1 MPSPLCFETTS
12 DAGNLVKVRGVV
24 LDNRGFP
31 TGHPVA
37 YNKVVSAT
45 VLAGVC
51 PVTRT
56 GRVLPPG
63 EMKVQRRKSTVSE
76 GAYEAVSRMSS
87 MVPPSNASLAESPLP
102 NGANAYDLPVSYHLD
117 APYDWT
123 SCKATHRQNNFTE
136 LPDGLFSVTVPG
148 EPAVLIFSRR
158 SPSNTASGNST
169 SMRLGRGSTTDG
181 NSGRPP
187 SAGKAAGGKVN
198 SSGLV
203 WLVEVQYFFRLET
216 GQVRILMFLRCLP
229 LILTV
234 LMRKQAIFVPMP
246 PHIYGEL
253 TRTMEG
259 CEVLAKRK
267 VVSDLLSRAHQLFNV
282 CTMVPATGRANGVT
296 SEQDKRAEMT
306 AAYKDL
312 QAALWAL
319 GHIGSNEL
327 GCALILEAD
336 KKFVPWCIESV
347 YSCPY
352 YSLRGTFFYVL
363 GLLSRT
369 QQGSRRLLKF
379 GWDSAPKECNSAVA
393 FPLRASNL
401 FRNSGVGS
409 ISPTSPR
416 SQGSPANKFPF
427 TVGPPPT
434 SPLSRTASGKGGAFT
449 APTTSA
455 FNHAANGAGPN
466 AFQLAISTASPLPPR
481 NAALSPSHMGVMSP
495 PRVNTL
501 PESVLSHLNVYN
513 RTSLALNKNMDIEVL
528 HLIAKVC
535 ATCLRM
541 PCRFL
546 N

>member
-1 MPSPLCFETTS
+1 VFFTIKCCLISDQTRELLADATYMPSPLCFETTS

-148 EPAVLIFSRR
+148 EPVVLIFSRR

-216 GQVRILMFLRCLP
+216 GQVRILLFLRCLP
-229 LILTV
+229 LILTI
-234 LMRKQAIFVPMP
+234 LLRMQAIFVPMP

-282 CTMVPATGRANGVT
+282 CTMVPATGRANGVA
-296 SEQDKRAEMT
+296 SEQDKRAEMA

-369 QQGSRRLLKF
+369 QQGSRREEVGHREGFL
-379 GWDSAPKECNSAVA
+379 GCGGRREVRRGGAGDGGRAAP
-393 FPLRASNL
+393 
-401 FRNSGVGS
+401 
-409 ISPTSPR
+409 
-416 SQGSPANKFPF
+416 
-427 TVGPPPT
+427 
-434 SPLSRTASGKGGAFT
+434 GKGGAVRGGLGLGRLGGRVEQLFSLDLVPARRDRDGGRRIAQAGAPKADT
-449 APTTSA
+449 AFCGVAAGASHTGRERHALGRWPQPT
-455 FNHAANGAGPN
+455 
-466 AFQLAISTASPLPPR
+466 
-481 NAALSPSHMGVMSP
+481 
-495 PRVNTL
+495 
-501 PESVLSHLNVYN
+501 
-513 RTSLALNKNMDIEVL
+513 
-528 HLIAKVC
+528 VC
-535 ATCLRM
+535 VEHW
-541 PCRFL
+541 
-546 N
+546 